1 MDQFGEP
8 FEEFFDGYPTKK
20 QINFAFNIANVLG
33 IEPPLTYTKS
43 AYFNFISTHIEE
55 FKSEMRRIHAKFR
68 IQRYHDYY
76 FSDDDDLS
84 YMSESDY
91 IGHIPGDI

>member
-1 MDQFGEP
+1 MNYFGEP
-8 FEEFFDGYPTKK
+8 FEEPSDDYPTKK
-20 QINFAFNIANVLG
+20 QVQFAFDIANVLG

-43 AYFNFISTHIEE
+43 VYSNFISSHIEE
-55 FKSEMRRIHAKFR
+55 YSSELRRIRIKFCT
-68 IQRYHDYY
+68 QRYHSYY

>member
-1 MDQFGEP
+1 MDYFGES
-8 FEEFFDGYPTKK
+8 FEESFDDYPTKK
-20 QINFAFNIANVLG
+20 QIDFAFNIANTLG
-33 IEPPLTYTKS
+33 IEASLTYTKS

-55 FKSEMRRIHAKFR
+55 FKSELRRIRAKFR
-68 IQRYHDYY
+68 TQRYHNYY